1 MKWNGKKIINEL
13 VELISEVNEIVD
25 LAKKGE
31 YLNACKLYFETT
43 HGCPPEKVTIHPNA
57 YFMESRAIHNGLK
70 NSDSSQSQTTQTTIK
85 SEKTSSSPALTPKTE
100 RKPQAKTPKAQ
111 TKTPIVKKKLDIEKL
126 LNDDD
131 DMDTFDDL
139 DILN

>member
-1 MKWNGKKIINEL
+1 M
-13 VELISEVNEIVD
+13 NEIVD

-43 HGCPPEKVTIHPNA
+43 HGCPSEKVTIHPNA

-100 RKPQAKTPKAQ
+100 RKPQAKTP
-111 TKTPIVKKKLDIEKL
+111 IVKKKLDIEKL